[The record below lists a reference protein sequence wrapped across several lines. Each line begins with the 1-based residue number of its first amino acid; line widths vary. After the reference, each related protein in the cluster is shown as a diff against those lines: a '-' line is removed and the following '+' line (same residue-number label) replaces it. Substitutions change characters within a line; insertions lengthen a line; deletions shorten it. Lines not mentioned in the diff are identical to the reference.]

1 MRRYLAAGIDFI
13 ISYAVTVIVYCVM
26 ISGWKWIRI
35 LMGPEIRSYSRIMVM
50 VLFPLVFIFI
60 SFIYTVIFDRIF
72 CGRTPGKRMA
82 GYKIPDRWGS
92 QLQNRKWILKHSL
105 LRALASLFYVIT
117 VLYYLKNLR
126 MPYDR
131 ILWEKKCSLPER
143 IQNE

>member
-35 LMGPEIRSYSRIMVM
+35 LMGPEIRSYSRIMVL

-72 CGRTPGKRMA
+72 CGRTPGKQMA

-92 QLQNRKWILKHSL
+92 QLPNRKWILKHSL
-105 LRALASLFYVIT
+105 LRALAALFYVIT

-131 ILWEKKCSLPER
+131 ILWEKKCSLPES
-143 IQNE
+143 I

>member
-35 LMGPEIRSYSRIMVM
+35 LTGPEIRSYSRIMVL

-72 CGRTPGKRMA
+72 CGRTPGKQMA

-92 QLQNRKWILKHSL
+92 QLPNWKWILKHSL
-105 LRALASLFYVIT
+105 LRALAALFYVIT

-131 ILWEKKCSLPER
+131 ILWEKKCSLPES
-143 IQNE
+143 I